1 MNFRG
6 LGLLLAG
13 IVWLGGKQFSLR
25 AFASQPL
32 QVSQSSVQVAPYPP
46 ITSQASSSSICPAQ
60 LEPRINAILNR
71 PTFQR
76 VRWGIQVQPL
86 AEGPVLFQREGD
98 RFFIPASNAK
108 LLTTA
113 AALVQ
118 FGPQFR
124 MRTAVYRVPEPGV
137 SLRVAGRG
145 DPSLTTAQL
154 QNLASQIRA
163 RGITQIDRL
172 IIDDTYFSGDPVNPN
187 WEWEDIQA
195 GYGAPVNSL
204 ILNQNAIPLTLVP
217 QAIGQPL
224 RVVWDD
230 PSEGQRWAIENQSRT
245 VAVNAPE
252 FVAVGRDLSR
262 PILRVSGQ
270 LRAGSEAE
278 PVAIAV
284 VNPTQTFLETFR
296 RVLTNQGISVRQ
308 AVIASTLT
316 TAPQSEIAAVSSV
329 PLSELLKEANG
340 ESNNLYTE
348 SLLRLLGTPPTPN
361 SNSLESGL
369 AGIRTVLNRLG
380 VAADSHALRDGSGLA
395 RANLVTPGAMTQVLQ
410 SMARSPNAQV
420 YRDSLAIAG
429 VSGTLRNRFRG
440 TPVQGNFLGKTGAI
454 SGITALSGYLNPPT
468 YPPLVVSILVNHFD
482 QPVSTIRPAIDELVL
497 LLAGL
502 RQC

>member
-6 LGLLLAG
+6 LGLLLVG
-13 IVWLGGKQFSLR
+13 IVWLGGKPFPLR

-32 QVSQSSVQVAPYPP
+32 QISQASVQVSPHQS
-46 ITSQASSSSICPAQ
+46 ITSQANSSSVCPAQ

-86 AEGPVLFQREGD
+86 AGEQVLFQREGD

-113 AALVQ
+113 AALTQ

-124 MRTAVYRVPEPGV
+124 IRTVVYRVPEPGV
-137 SLRVAGRG
+137 NLRVGGRG

-154 QNLASQIRA
+154 QNLASQIRS

-172 IIDDTYFSGDPVNPN
+172 VIDDTYFSGDPVNPN

-230 PSEGQRWAIENQSRT
+230 PAEGQGWAIENQSRT
-245 VAVNAPE
+245 VAANAPE
-252 FVAVGRDLSR
+252 FVAVGRDLGR
-262 PILRVSGQ
+262 PILRVLGQ

-284 VNPTQTFLETFR
+284 TNPTQTFLETFR
-296 RVLTNQGISVRQ
+296 RVLTNQGIMVRQ
-308 AVIASTLT
+308 TVIASTPT
-316 TAPQSEIAAVSSV
+316 TAPQAEIAAVSSV

-410 SMARSPNAQV
+410 AMARSSNAQV

-429 VSGTLRNRFRG
+429 ESGTLRNRFRG
-440 TPVQGNFLGKTGAI
+440 TPVQGNFFGKTGAI

-482 QPVSTIRPAIDELVL
+482 QPVSAIRPAIDELVL
-497 LLAGL
+497 LLGGL